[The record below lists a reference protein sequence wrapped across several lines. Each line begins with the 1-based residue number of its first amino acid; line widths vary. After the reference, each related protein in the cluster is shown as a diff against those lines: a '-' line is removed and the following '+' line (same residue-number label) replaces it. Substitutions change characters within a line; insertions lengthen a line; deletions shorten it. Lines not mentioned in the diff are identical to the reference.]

1 MNIFFKYLKSQ
12 IIKINKN
19 FTFNYLFIKEYY
31 IIIHY
36 KIEKMSTYF
45 KFNLSCWSSKKE
57 ILTVYSSDKTQIVKF
72 FNNLDDYMHFCGT
85 NVSGIKE
92 NMIRKVKKFVYY
104 NTDNKIILHLS
115 NDDGIKAK
123 AGDRIAKKAVIGF
136 CKDGKYRNMRIYLL
150 TGKTMLTRSVE
161 VKGAHLVNPDTNTIN
176 IKFRKSDVFPLL
188 RIENNRKTLT
198 NMSDIDEYLSEGGGT
213 YLKIGDL
220 QGKVD
225 KLDNG
230 VLIAT
235 VPELETSDIN
245 ILTNEVSAELLAI
258 NDIDNINIDTCANGG
273 SEKDASDY
281 LLDIRQF
288 DIDNFNDVLEAFN
301 YDVNTITLKFRQNE
315 IRVKK
320 KESNTY
326 TSLPEF
332 IGMADNIERPYSISI
347 GVYFLP
353 KGKELKDCIE
363 FNYLRYNDKKWWEED
378 DCADFY
384 DLINDVSYSRF
395 LNSSLGPS
403 TTPDGNP
410 NPEGLLTFEI
420 ENQGYAGINGNRR
433 LYIKVAYHY
442 RGKAPEF
449 GFYVN

>member
-19 FTFNYLFIKEYY
+19 FTFNYLFIKKYY

-57 ILTVYSSDKTQIVKF
+57 ILTVYSSDKTRIVEF

-176 IKFRKSDVFPLL
+176 IKFRKSDGFPLL

-198 NMSDIDEYLSEGGGT
+198 NISDIDKYLSEGGGT

-220 QGKVD
+220 QGEVD
-225 KLDNG
+225 KLENG
-230 VLIAT
+230 ELIAT
-235 VPELETSDIN
+235 VPQLETSDIN

-258 NDIDNINIDTCANGG
+258 NDIDINIDIAKCA
-273 SEKDASDY
+273 SEYVSG
-281 LLDIRQF
+281 IRDF
-288 DIDNFNDVLEAFN
+288 DIDNFNDVLEEFK
-301 YDVNTITLKFRQNE
+301 YDDKKITLKFRQDKGFNN
-315 IRVKK
+315 IKK
-320 KESNTY
+320 KEPPNTY
-326 TSLPEF
+326 TYLPEF
-332 IGMADNIERPYSISI
+332 IGTANNIVNPYSIYI

-363 FNYLRYNDKKWWEED
+363 LNVLRYKDKEPWEDCTDLFDLTED
-378 DCADFY
+378 AQ
-384 DLINDVSYSRF
+384 YSRLF
-395 LNSSLGPS
+395 NSSLGPS
-403 TTPDGNP
+403 TTSDGKP

-420 ENQGYAGINGNRR
+420 ENQGYTGIYGNRR
-433 LYIKVAYHY
+433 LYINVGYNYGYRSGVKV
-442 RGKAPEF
+442 PDF